1 MKTKLAEFLMI
12 DEADLKGA
20 LLALIIAVPLS
31 YVAFKIVMLPFGWW
45 ML

>member
-12 DEADLKGA
+12 DEGDLKGA
-20 LLALIIAVPLS
+20 LISLVIAIVLS
-31 YVAFKIVMLPFGWW
+31 PVVFKVVFAPFGWW